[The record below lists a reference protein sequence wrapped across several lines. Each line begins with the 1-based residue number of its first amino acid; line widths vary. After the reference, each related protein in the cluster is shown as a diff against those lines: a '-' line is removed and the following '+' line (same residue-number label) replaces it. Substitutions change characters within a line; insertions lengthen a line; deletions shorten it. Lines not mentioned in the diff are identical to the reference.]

1 MAKIE
6 IDRDTL
12 IKAVLEELTPQEAAK
27 LLARIILKANGKGIK
42 TVETPLTP
50 ETIKQIGIQYG
61 NLFKT
66 PSEIAKLNNTSLSN
80 VQNCLRK
87 LGYILP
93 EDSRQKMNIK
103 KRNPER
109 LAKIREAIRSGVSN
123 DEIVKQFGIT
133 LTYLYQIKWQEKRK
147 K

>member
-27 LLARIILKANGKGIK
+27 LLAKIILKAHSKGIK
-42 TVETPLTP
+42 PVESPLTP
-50 ETIKQIGIQYG
+50 ETAKQIGIQYG

-66 PSEIAKLNNTSLSN
+66 PSEIARLNNISLSQ
-80 VQNCLRK
+80 VKSCLHK
-87 LGYILP
+87 LGYTLP
-93 EDSRQKMNIK
+93 EDLNTNVRRRDPNRRINILK
-103 KRNPER
+103 
-109 LAKIREAIRSGVSN
+109 AIKTGSST
-123 DEIVKQFGIT
+123 DEIVKQFNVKPSYIYN
-133 LTYLYQIKWQEKRK
+133 LKCQEKRK